1 MFFHGRELM
10 KKLDRR
16 DFIKASAATA
26 AAGALP
32 GSLIWS
38 NQARAADTVKV
49 GILHSLT
56 GTIAIAEK
64 SVVDAEMLA
73 IEEINKAG
81 GVMGRQIEAVVEDG
95 ASDWPT
101 FAEKARK
108 LLEKDK
114 VAAVMGC
121 YTSASRKAVLPVFE
135 KLKGLL
141 YYPTY
146 YEGLEQSPNIMYTA
160 QEATQS
166 VVAAMEWLYKNKGK
180 SFYMIGSDYIWP
192 RTTIKIAKATLAR
205 LGGKLAG
212 EGYYPL
218 GHIEFSSEIN
228 KIKAAKADVVLNC
241 VVGGSNV
248 AFFKQMTAAGL
259 TGKKQT
265 ILSLAVS
272 EEEVSGIGA
281 DNTVDTLTCM
291 GYFMSQKNPAN
302 DKFVKAFKAKYGAN
316 RVVGDTLE
324 CGYISV
330 YLWKLAAEKAKSFD
344 VEKVVAASSDLEID
358 APEGKVKFHKSNHH
372 LWKHARIGAFKAD
385 GQVNMIYES
394 PLIEPNPFPKL

>member
-1 MFFHGRELM
+1 M
-10 KKLDRR
+10 KFNRR
-16 DFIKASAATA
+16 QFIKSAAAVTTVA
-26 AAGALP
+26 ALP
-32 GSLIWS
+32 GAPFIRS
-38 NQARAADTVKV
+38 AAAADTIKV

-73 IEEINKAG
+73 IDEINKGG
-81 GVMGRQIEAVVEDG
+81 GVMGQKIEPIVEDG

-108 LLEKDK
+108 LMEKDK

-180 SFYMIGSDYIWP
+180 SYYMIGSDYIWP
-192 RTTIKIAKATLAR
+192 RTTIKIAKATLTR
-205 LGGKLAG
+205 LGGKLVG

-228 KIKAAKADVVLNC
+228 KIKAAKPDVILNC

-248 AFFKQMTAAGL
+248 AFFKQLTAAGIN
-259 TGKKQT
+259 GSNQT
-265 ILSLAVS
+265 LLSLAVS
-272 EEEVSGIGA
+272 EEEVSGIGSE
-281 DNTVDTLTCM
+281 NTVGTLTCM
-291 GYFMSQKNPAN
+291 GYFQSLKNAAN
-302 DKFVKAFKAKYGAN
+302 EKFVKAFKAKYGAN

-344 VEKVVAASSDLEID
+344 VPKVVEASSELPLD
-358 APEGKVKFHKSNHH
+358 APEGHVHFDKSNHH
-372 LWKHARIGAFKAD
+372 LWKHARIGTFLPD

-394 PLIEPNPFPKL
+394 PLLAPNPFPKL

>member
-1 MFFHGRELM
+1 MS
-10 KKLDRR
+10 KINRR
-16 DFIKASAATA
+16 DFLKASAIGA
-26 AAGALP
+26 AASAVPAPFIWPKGA
-32 GSLIWS
+32 
-38 NQARAADTVKV
+38 QAQNTVKV

-73 IEEINKAG
+73 IEEINKSG
-81 GVMGRQIEAVVEDG
+81 GVMGMKIEPVVEDG

-108 LLEKDK
+108 LIEKDK

-146 YEGLEQSPNIMYTA
+146 YEGLELSPNIMYTA

-166 VVAAMEWLYKNKGK
+166 VIAAMEWLYKNKGK
-180 SFYMIGSDYIWP
+180 SYYMIGSDYIWP
-192 RTTIKIAKATLAR
+192 RTTIKIAKATLNR

-228 KIKAAKADVVLNC
+228 KIKAAKPDVILNC

-248 AFFKQMTAAGL
+248 AFFKQLTAAGIN
-259 TGKKQT
+259 GSNQT
-265 ILSLAVS
+265 LLSLAVS

-281 DNTVDTLTCM
+281 ENTVGTLTCM
-291 GYFMSQKNPAN
+291 GYFQSLKNPAN
-302 DKFVKAFKAKYGAN
+302 EKFVKAFKAKYGAEPGGGRHT
-316 RVVGDTLE
+316 RVRLHLGVPVEARRREGQELRRREGGRGLVRSADRCARGQGALRQGAIIT
-324 CGYISV
+324 CGSMPASV
-330 YLWKLAAEKAKSFD
+330 RSCRT
-344 VEKVVAASSDLEID
+344 
-358 APEGKVKFHKSNHH
+358 
-372 LWKHARIGAFKAD
+372 AR
-385 GQVNMIYES
+385 S
-394 PLIEPNPFPKL
+394 T

>member
-1 MFFHGRELM
+1 MSKF
-10 KKLDRR
+10 DRR
-16 DFIKASAATA
+16 DFLKAGAATA
-26 AAGALP
+26 AAGILP
-32 GSLIWS
+32 APFIWPKGVH
-38 NQARAADTVKV
+38 AADTVKV

-81 GVMGRQIEAVVEDG
+81 GVMGQMIEPVIEDG

-108 LLEKDK
+108 LIVRDK

-135 KLKGLL
+135 KDKGLL

-146 YEGLEQSPNIMYTA
+146 YEGLEISPNIMYTA

-166 VVAAMEWLYKNKGK
+166 VIAAMEWLYKNKGK

-192 RTTIKIAKATLAR
+192 RTTIKIAKATLTR
-205 LGGKLAG
+205 LGGKLVG

-228 KIKAAKADVVLNC
+228 KIRASKPDCVLNC

-248 AFFKQMTAAGL
+248 AFFKQLTAAGI
-259 TGKKQT
+259 TGKNQT
-265 ILSLAVS
+265 VLSLAVS

-281 DNTVDTLTCM
+281 DNTEGTLSCM
-291 GYFMSQKNPAN
+291 GYFQSLKNAAN
-302 DKFVKAFKAKYGAN
+302 EKFVKAFKAKYGAN

-324 CGYISV
+324 CGYIAV
-330 YLWKLAAEKAKSFD
+330 YLWKMAAEKAKSFD
-344 VEKVVAASSDLEID
+344 VEKVVAASSDLAMD

-372 LWKHARIGAFKAD
+372 LWKHARIGTFRRD
-385 GQVNMIYES
+385 GQVDMIYES

>member
-1 MFFHGRELM
+1 MSKF
-10 KKLDRR
+10 DRR
-16 DFIKASAATA
+16 DFLKAGAATA
-26 AAGALP
+26 AAGILP
-32 GSLIWS
+32 APFIWPRGA
-38 NQARAADTVKV
+38 QAADTVKV

-81 GVMGRQIEAVVEDG
+81 GVMGHKIEAVVEDG

-108 LLEKDK
+108 LIVKDK

-135 KLKGLL
+135 KDKGLL

-146 YEGLEQSPNIMYTA
+146 YEGLEISPNIMYTA

-166 VVAAMEWLYKNKGK
+166 VIAAMEWLYKNKGK

-205 LGGKLAG
+205 LGGKLVG

-228 KIKAAKADVVLNC
+228 KIRASKPDVVLNC

-248 AFFKQMTAAGL
+248 AFFKQLTAAGI
-259 TGKKQT
+259 TGKNQT
-265 ILSLAVS
+265 VLSLAVS
-272 EEEVSGIGA
+272 EEEVSGIGS
-281 DNTVDTLTCM
+281 DNTEGTLTCM
-291 GYFMSQKNPAN
+291 GYFQSLKNAAN
-302 DKFVKAFKAKYGAN
+302 EKFVKAFKAKYGQS

-324 CGYISV
+324 CGYIAV
-330 YLWKLAAEKAKSFD
+330 YLWKMAAEKAKSFD
-344 VEKVVAASSDLEID
+344 VEKVVAASSELPMD

-372 LWKHARIGAFKAD
+372 LWKHARIGTFRKD
-385 GQVNMIYES
+385 GQVDMIYES
-394 PLIEPNPFPKL
+394 SLIEPNPFPKL

>member
-1 MFFHGRELM
+1 MSNLT
-10 KKLDRR
+10 RR
-16 DFIKASAATA
+16 QFIKASTAAAAATA
-26 AAGALP
+26 VPAPFIWPKGAA
-32 GSLIWS
+32 
-38 NQARAADTVKV
+38 AADTVKV
-49 GILHSLT
+49 GILHSMT

-64 SVVDAEMLA
+64 SVVDAELLA
-73 IEEINKAG
+73 VEEINKSG
-81 GVMGRQIEAVVEDG
+81 GVMGQKIDAIVEDG

-108 LLEKDK
+108 LIEKDK

-166 VVAAMEWLYKNKGK
+166 VIAAMEWLYKNKGK

-192 RTTIKIAKATLAR
+192 RTTIKIAKATLTR
-205 LGGKLAG
+205 LGGKLVG

-228 KIKAAKADVVLNC
+228 KIKAAKPDVILNC

-248 AFFKQMTAAGL
+248 AFFKQLTAAGIN
-259 TGKKQT
+259 GSNQT
-265 ILSLAVS
+265 LLSLAVS

-281 DNTVDTLTCM
+281 ENTVGTLTCM
-291 GYFMSQKNPAN
+291 GYFQSLKNPAN
-302 DKFVKAFKAKYGAN
+302 DKFVKAFKAKYGQN

-344 VEKVVAASSDLEID
+344 VEKVVAASSDLPID
-358 APEGKVKFHKSNHH
+358 APEGKVHFDKANHH
-372 LWKHARIGAFKAD
+372 LWKHARIGAFLPD
-385 GQVNMIYES
+385 GQVNMLYES
-394 PLIEPNPFPKL
+394 PLLAPNPFPKL